1 MNEHPE
7 TVADQSLDMQP
18 PTPVHDLENDI
29 AQLLVSLT
37 GVQEEL
43 LEVLR
48 QKRDM
53 MVQCNTDGMR
63 ALQPREEA
71 LNGHLQEL
79 HDRRGELLQR
89 ATDKGIRVDTL
100 RQLAAQLPH
109 SDDEELE
116 NQVREV
122 SDRMRLLQHQSL
134 TNWVLAQR
142 SLLHVSQLLEIV
154 ATGGRF
160 QPTYGKGEPVPSSGA
175 LVDRVG

>member
-7 TVADQSLDMQP
+7 TVADQFLDMP
-18 PTPVHDLENDI
+18 PLTPVHDLENDV

-37 GVQEEL
+37 AVQEEL

-48 QKRDM
+48 QKREM
-53 MVQCNTDGMR
+53 MVQCNSDGMR
-63 ALQPREEA
+63 APQPREEA
-71 LNGHLQEL
+71 LNVRLQQL

-134 TNWVLAQR
+134 TN
-142 SLLHVSQLLEIV
+142 
-154 ATGGRF
+154 
-160 QPTYGKGEPVPSSGA
+160 
-175 LVDRVG
+175 